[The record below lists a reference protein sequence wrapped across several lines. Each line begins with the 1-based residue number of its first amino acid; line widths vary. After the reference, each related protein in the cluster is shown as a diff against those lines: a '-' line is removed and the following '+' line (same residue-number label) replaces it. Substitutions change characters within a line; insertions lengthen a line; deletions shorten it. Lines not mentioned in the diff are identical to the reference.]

1 MARADIKEKIL
12 TTASALFYRDGI
24 HATGIDTVVEASD
37 IARMTLYHHFAS
49 KDKLVEAVLE
59 RRAEEVE
66 SWLQTTYEQK
76 DIGARER
83 LLLLFDAMKKRFKS
97 GQFYG
102 CPFVNATAE
111 YSGHD
116 HFVRH
121 MSENYNRRFINW
133 IERFTSELPVEDPET
148 LARQLFLLIQ
158 GSIVVAQVSGS
169 EEWAR
174 DARVLAA
181 GLIDRHVGNRI

>member
-1 MARADIKEKIL
+1 MARPDVKEKIL
-12 TTASALFYRDGI
+12 TTASTLFYRDGI
-24 HATGIDTVVEASD
+24 HATGIDTVVEASG

-49 KDKLVEAVLE
+49 KDKLIEAVLE
-59 RRAEEVE
+59 RRADEVE
-66 SWLQTTYEQK
+66 AWLQATYEQK
-76 DIGARER
+76 DLGARER

-111 YSGHD
+111 FSGHD

-121 MSENYNRRFINW
+121 MSENYNRRFVYW
-133 IERFTSELPVEDPET
+133 IEKFTFELPVEDPET
-148 LARQLFLLIQ
+148 LARQRCLLIQ

-174 DARVLAA
+174 DARIMAA
-181 GLIDRHVGNRI
+181 GLIDKHIVKG

>member
-1 MARADIKEKIL
+1 MARPDVKEKIL

-24 HATGIDTVVEASD
+24 HATGIDTVVEASG

-49 KDKLVEAVLE
+49 KDKLVAAVLE
-59 RRAEEVE
+59 RRADEVE
-66 SWLQTTYEQK
+66 AWLQSTYEQK
-76 DIGARER
+76 EIPARER

-111 YSGHD
+111 YSSPD
-116 HFVRH
+116 HFVRQ
-121 MSENYNRRFINW
+121 MAEDYNNRMISWIKRFVA
-133 IERFTSELPVEDPET
+133 ELPADDPEH
-148 LARQLFLLIQ
+148 LARQIFLLIQ

-169 EEWAR
+169 DEWAR
-174 DARVLAA
+174 DARIMAA
-181 GLIDRHVGNRI
+181 ALIDRHTIGR

>member
-1 MARADIKEKIL
+1 MARPDVKEKIL

-24 HATGIDTVVEASD
+24 HATGIDTVVETSG

-49 KDKLVEAVLE
+49 KDKLVAAVLE

-66 SWLQTTYEQK
+66 AWLQAAYEQK
-76 DIGARER
+76 DLSARER

-111 YSGHD
+111 YSAPD
-116 HFVRH
+116 HLVH
-121 MSENYNRRFINW
+121 QMSEAYNRRFIYW
-133 IERFTSELPVEDPET
+133 IERFTAELPVEDPET

-169 EEWAR
+169 DEWAR
-174 DARVLAA
+174 DARTIAA
-181 GLIDRHVGNRI
+181 ALIDRHIVKG